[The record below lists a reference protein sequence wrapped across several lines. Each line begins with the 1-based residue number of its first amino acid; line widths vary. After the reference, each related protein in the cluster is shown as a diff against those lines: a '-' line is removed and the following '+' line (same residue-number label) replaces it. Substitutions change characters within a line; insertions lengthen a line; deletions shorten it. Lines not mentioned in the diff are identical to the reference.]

1 LTLLTGQLEHRSRVR
16 ITWRF
21 WVAVEGI
28 DDFPRLRYGNI
39 SATGV
44 YFEVDRPIGAPGSVQ
59 WLHLAANEHATPVE
73 VMGRVVR
80 FDRDAH
86 HLHGANEGVALAF
99 MVEDE
104 ATRQSLLRLVREVAT
119 LRMEQEEGG
128 GHGLERAGSGVGP
141 GVQRLL
147 LETTMPMSV
156 GQLVTFSIQ
165 MGEEGSG
172 ALKLRGRVAQVQP
185 LSRTGEGTLNRVS
198 IQMIESAP
206 RSSGLHAV
214 PTGETTTVDLQF
226 SDLVVSVPDE
236 VEPEDVSS
244 SGDLMGHLSR
254 VKLTSLLAFLERSRF
269 SGELRLENGGREAVI
284 FIDRGR
290 LLDVEARP
298 PFPTPRTAL
307 AHVVRWRE
315 GTFHFVAGEVQRE
328 DRLQIRSE
336 SLLNA

>member
-1 LTLLTGQLEHRSRVR
+1 MTSQLEHRSRVR

-39 SATGV
+39 SASGV
-44 YFEVDRPIGAPGSVQ
+44 YFEVDRHIGAPGSVQ

-80 FDRDAH
+80 LDGDAH
-86 HLHGANEGVALAF
+86 HLHAGANEGVALAF

-104 ATRQSLLRLVREVAT
+104 TTRQSLLRLVREVAT

-147 LETTMPMSV
+147 LETTMAMSV

-165 MGEEGSG
+165 MGEESG
-172 ALKLRGRVAQVQP
+172 TLKLRGRVAQVQP
-185 LSRTGEGTLNRVS
+185 LSHTGEGTLSRIS

-269 SGELRLENGGREAVI
+269 SGELRLEDGVREAVI

-290 LLDVEARP
+290 LLDVEGRP

-307 AHVVRWRE
+307 AHVVRWQE

-336 SLLNA
+336 SLLNP